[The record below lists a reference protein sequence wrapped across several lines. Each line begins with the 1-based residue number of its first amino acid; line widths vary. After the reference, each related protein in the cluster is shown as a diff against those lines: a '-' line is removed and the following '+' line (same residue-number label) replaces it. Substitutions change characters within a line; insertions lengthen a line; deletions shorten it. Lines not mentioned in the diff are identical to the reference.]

1 MVIQAELVQCGLL
14 KSDLRLDLG
23 ESELPLLPPPTYWLF
38 RTNQMLRLVSWSTKR
53 SISTLPLELA
63 NKSTCNSYKNET
75 CISTKTL
82 HHQPIGQCTTSPFS
96 DLLLGST
103 TVTVLGLLLG
113 IKFQTGKCCLAQP
126 KLNKLLGVKFQT
138 GK

>member
-1 MVIQAELVQCGLL
+1 MVIRTELVQSGSL
-14 KSDLRLDLG
+14 KSDTRQDLG
-23 ESELPLLPPPTYWLF
+23 KSELPLLPPPTYWLF
-38 RTNQMLRLVSWSTKR
+38 RTNQTLRLVFWSTKR

-63 NKSTCNSYKNET
+63 TKSTCDSYKNET

-82 HHQPIGQCTTSPFS
+82 HHQPIGQRTTSPFL

-113 IKFQTGKCCLAQP
+113 VKFKTGK
-126 KLNKLLGVKFQT
+126 
-138 GK
+138 